1 MDANHSRPPHSR
13 KIMVSPRALLSVW
26 DKSGIE
32 DLGAA
37 LAGMGWEL
45 LSTGGTARTLRE
57 SGLEVKEVSEDTG
70 HPEAFDGRVKTL
82 HPAVHGGILAR
93 RDRKDDMDT
102 LSDLGY
108 GTIDL
113 VCVNL
118 YPFEAVAAR
127 DPPAPIDELIEMIDI
142 GGPTMIRSA
151 AKNHH
156 DVLVLTHPDQYPGVL
171 DALATA
177 DGSPSGVDVEAR
189 EELALAAYQR
199 TTAYDATVSNEL
211 EGRFTDSDVPSRI
224 LLASGLGTGLR
235 YGENPHQPA
244 AFYPES
250 SVSGPLGL
258 AAAVQHG
265 GKELSYNNYLDLDG
279 ALRLA
284 RSLYVTCSGEPHC
297 CVLIKHTNPCGAA
310 VDATQVDAWRNA
322 LASDSE
328 SAFGCVIAFTKPVEK
343 GTAEAIG
350 GHFFEC
356 VIAPGYE
363 PGALDILSAKKNR
376 RILTLDPFEPRVDE
390 VRLRQIDGGWLSQ
403 MQGPPKIDWDEVSC
417 VTERQVG
424 IPEVSLARFGSAV
437 LAEVKSN
444 AIILVARTETGCA
457 TVGVGPGQTS
467 RVEAVRI
474 AAHRASERA
483 QGSMMVSDAFFPFR
497 DGIDA
502 AHEAGVTVVVQPG
515 GSVRDQESI
524 DAANEHGMAM
534 ILTGTRLFLH

>member
-13 KIMVSPRALLSVW
+13 KIMASPRALLSVW

-32 DLGAA
+32 NLGAA
-37 LAGMGWEL
+37 LVGMGWEL
-45 LSTGGTARTLRE
+45 LSTGGTARTLSE

-102 LSDLGY
+102 LSELGY

-151 AKNHH
+151 AKNHR
-156 DVLVLTHPDQYPGVL
+156 DVLVLTHPDQYLGVL
-171 DALATA
+171 DALVTA

-199 TTAYDATVSNEL
+199 TTAYDAAISNEL
-211 EGRFTDSDVPSRI
+211 EGRFADSDVPSRI

-250 SVSGPLGL
+250 SVSGPSGL

-284 RSLYVTCSGEPHC
+284 RSLYVTCSDEPHC

-322 LASDSE
+322 LASDFE

-350 GHFFEC
+350 DHFFEC
-356 VIAPGYE
+356 IIAPGYE
-363 PGALDILSAKKNR
+363 SGALDVLSAKENR
-376 RILTLDPFEPRVDE
+376 RILTLDPFKPRVDE

-403 MQGPPKIDWDEVSC
+403 IQGPPKIDWDEVSC

-424 IPEVSLARFGSAV
+424 TPELVLARFGSAV

-502 AHEAGVTVVVQPG
+502 AHEAGVAVVVQPG